1 MAEKKYKLPITTDQ
15 IERLKQ
21 SIALGSP
28 ITIALAFAGVSFA
41 QWNYMVEI
49 ASIVE
54 YVRELKVIEE
64 NDEFIK
70 SGVDF
75 AELKQELESQM
86 NIGRKTTINSFRQ
99 PNDESVLRYTN
110 VARFRNFANEVY
122 DIVKEIDRL
131 RAEIVMY
138 HLDAVK
144 KASHQRGMMAN
155 TSQWFLERTLPE
167 HFGKDRSSFVNSE
180 ETKVAAV
187 KVQFI
192 DPDKKEYKDRIQ
204 AMEEL
209 VESQLGDGNKA

>member
-64 NDEFIK
+64 NDEIVK

-75 AELKQELESQM
+75 GELKQELENQM
-86 NIGRKTTINSFRQ
+86 NIGRKSTINSFRM
-99 PNDESVLRYTN
+99 PNADSVLRYKN
-110 VARFRNFANEVY
+110 VKRFKDFADEIYN
-122 DIVKEIDRL
+122 IVKEIDRL

-167 HFGKDRSSFVNSE
+167 HFGKDRNLTTTDE
-180 ETKVAAV
+180 KAIPQV

-192 DPDKKEYKDRIQ
+192 DPNTKENKDRIKE
-204 AMEEL
+204 MEEL
-209 VESQLGDGNKA
+209 VYSQLGESNKA

>member
-64 NDEFIK
+64 NDEIVK

-75 AELKQELESQM
+75 GELKQELESQM
-86 NIGRKTTINSFRQ
+86 NIGRKSTINSFRM
-99 PNDESVLRYTN
+99 PNADSVLRYKN
-110 VARFRNFANEVY
+110 VKRFKDFADEIY
-122 DIVKEIDRL
+122 KIVKEIDRL

-167 HFGKDRSSFVNSE
+167 HFGKDRSLQQTDE
-180 ETKVAAV
+180 KAIPQV

-192 DPDKKEYKDRIQ
+192 DPNTKENKDRIKE
-204 AMEEL
+204 MEEL
-209 VESQLGDGNKA
+209 VYSQLGESNKA